1 MKRTPF
7 PLAMSLTLLAPLAA
21 CVSFG
26 EKPPASLLTLSAT
39 TQLPAGSARP
49 LTSDNS
55 IIVYPPTASQMLSAD
70 RVAVRTGDTS
80 IAYLKDARWSE
91 APSRLFADLLS
102 DTIAARTDR
111 VVIDRRQYAL
121 APGAR
126 LSGKLE
132 AFELLGGRGEVV
144 VVYDAV
150 LVTGE
155 GKPPASRRFEAR
167 AKAASEKP
175 GPVGRALN
183 EAANQVAVAVA
194 DWVKAGGV

>member
-1 MKRTPF
+1 MMRTAF
-7 PLAMSLTLLAPLAA
+7 PLAISLALLMPLAA

-26 EKPPASLLTLSAT
+26 EKPPESLMTLHAMD
-39 TQLPAGSARP
+39 QLPAGDARP

-55 IIVYPPTASQMLSAD
+55 IIVYPPTTAQMLATD
-70 RVAVRTGDTS
+70 HVAVRTGDTS

-91 APSRLFADLLS
+91 APARLFADLLS
-102 DTIAARTDR
+102 DVIAARTDR

-132 AFELLGGRGEVV
+132 AFELDSARGEVV

-167 AKAASEKP
+167 AKTASEKP
-175 GPVGRALN
+175 GSVGRALN
-183 EAANQVAVAVA
+183 DAANQVAAAVA
-194 DWVKAGGV
+194 DWVKSG

>member
-1 MKRTPF
+1 MKRAPF
-7 PLAMSLTLLAPLAA
+7 PLAIPLALLLPLTA

-26 EKPPASLLTLSAT
+26 DKPPASLMTLHAVD
-39 TQLPAGSARP
+39 QLPAGDARP

-55 IIVYPPTASQMLSAD
+55 IIVYPPTTAQMLATD
-70 RVAVRTGDTS
+70 HVAVRTGDTS

-91 APSRLFADLLS
+91 APARLFADLLS
-102 DTIAARTDR
+102 DTIAARTER

-132 AFELLGGRGEVV
+132 AFEFDSGRGEVAV
-144 VVYDAV
+144 IYDAV

-167 AKAASEKP
+167 VKTASEKP
-175 GPVGRALN
+175 GAVGRALN
-183 EAANQVAVAVA
+183 DAANQVAAAVA
-194 DWVKAGGV
+194 DWVKAG

>member
-1 MKRTPF
+1 MKRF
-7 PLAMSLTLLAPLAA
+7 LALAALMPLAA

-26 EKPPASLLTLSAT
+26 EKPPSSLMTLTAT
-39 TQLPAGSARP
+39 EQLPAGPAKP
-49 LTSDNS
+49 LTSENS
-55 IIVYPPTASQMLSAD
+55 IIVYPPTSAQMLAND
-70 RVAVRTGDTS
+70 HLAVRTGGTGIS
-80 IAYLKDARWSE
+80 YLKDARWSE
-91 APSRLFADLLS
+91 PPSRLFADLLS

-144 VVYDAV
+144 VIYDAV
-150 LVTGE
+150 LVPGE
-155 GKPPASRRFEAR
+155 GKPPVSRRFEAR
-167 AKAASEKP
+167 ARTASEKP
-175 GPVGRALN
+175 GSVGQALN

-194 DWVKAGGV
+194 DWVKAGGTTG

>member
-1 MKRTPF
+1 MKRSIL
-7 PLAMSLTLLAPLAA
+7 PLALLLPLAA

-26 EKPPASLLTLSAT
+26 EKPPESLMTLSAT
-39 TQLPAGSARP
+39 DQLPAGDARP
-49 LTSDNS
+49 LTPENS
-55 IIVYPPTASQMLSAD
+55 IIVYPPTTAQMLATD
-70 RVAVRTGDTS
+70 HVAVRTGDTS

-91 APSRLFADLLS
+91 VPARLFADLLS

-132 AFELLGGRGEVV
+132 AFELDSGKGEVV
-144 VVYDAV
+144 VIYDAV
-150 LVTGE
+150 LVAGE

-167 AKAASEKP
+167 AKTASEKP

-183 EAANQVAVAVA
+183 DAANQVAAAVA
-194 DWVKAGGV
+194 DWVKAG

>member
-1 MKRTPF
+1 MKPIF
-7 PLAMSLTLLAPLAA
+7 PLALLLPLAA

-26 EKPPASLLTLSAT
+26 EKPPESLMTLSAMDR
-39 TQLPAGSARP
+39 LAAGEARP
-49 LTSDNS
+49 LTPENS
-55 IIVYPPTASQMLSAD
+55 IVIYPPTTAQMLATD
-70 RVAVRTGDTS
+70 HVAVRTADTS

-91 APSRLFADLLS
+91 APARLFADLLS

-132 AFELLGGRGEVV
+132 AFELESGRGEVV
-144 VVYDAV
+144 VIYDAV
-150 LVTGE
+150 LITGE

-167 AKAASEKP
+167 AKTASEKP
-175 GPVGRALN
+175 GAVGRALN
-183 EAANQVAVAVA
+183 DAANQVAGAVA
-194 DWVKAGGV
+194 DWVKAS

>member
-1 MKRTPF
+1 MKRAIF
-7 PLAMSLTLLAPLAA
+7 PLALLVPLAA

-26 EKPPASLLTLSAT
+26 EKPPSSLMTLSAT
-39 TQLPAGSARP
+39 EQLPAGPAKP
-49 LTSDNS
+49 LMPENS
-55 IIVYPPTASQMLSAD
+55 IIIYPPTASQMLAND
-70 RVAVRTGDTS
+70 HVAVRTGGTS
-80 IAYLKDARWSE
+80 ISYLADARWSDQ
-91 APSRLFADLLS
+91 PTRLLADLLS
-102 DTIAARTDR
+102 DTIAARTDK

-132 AFELLGGRGEVV
+132 SFELLGGRGEVV

-167 AKAASEKP
+167 AKTATEKP
-175 GPVGRALN
+175 GSVGRALN
-183 EAANQVAVAVA
+183 EAANEVASAVAE
-194 DWVKAGGV
+194 WVKSGGTTG

>member
-1 MKRTPF
+1 MKRSPF
-7 PLAMSLTLLAPLAA
+7 PLAMPLALLLPLAA

-26 EKPPASLLTLSAT
+26 EKPPSSLMTLSPT
-39 TQLPAGSARP
+39 EQLPAGEARP
-49 LTSDNS
+49 LTSGNS
-55 IIVYPPTASQMLSAD
+55 IIVYPPTSSQMLAAD
-70 RVAVRTGDTS
+70 RVAVRVSGTS
-80 IAYLKDARWSE
+80 IAYLKDARWSDM
-91 APSRLFADLLS
+91 PSRLFADLLS

-132 AFELLGGRGEVV
+132 AFELDSAKGEAVV
-144 VVYDAV
+144 IYDAV

-167 AKAASEKP
+167 VKTPSEKP
-175 GPVGRALN
+175 GAVGRALN
-183 EAANQVAVAVA
+183 DAANQVAVAVA
-194 DWVKAGGV
+194 DWVKAS

>member
-1 MKRTPF
+1 MKRSIL
-7 PLAMSLTLLAPLAA
+7 PLALLLPLAA

-26 EKPPASLLTLSAT
+26 EKPPASLMTLSAT
-39 TQLPAGSARP
+39 DQLPAGDARP

-55 IIVYPPTASQMLSAD
+55 IIIYPPTTSQMLAND

-91 APSRLFADLLS
+91 APARLFADLLS
-102 DTIAARTDR
+102 DVIAARTDR

-132 AFELLGGRGEVV
+132 AFELDGGKGEVV
-144 VVYDAV
+144 VIYDAV

-155 GKPPASRRFEAR
+155 GKAPASRRFEAR
-167 AKAASEKP
+167 VKTASEKP
-175 GPVGRALN
+175 GSVGRALN
-183 EAANQVAVAVA
+183 DAANQVAGAVA
-194 DWVKAGGV
+194 DWVKAS

>member
-1 MKRTPF
+1 MKRAIPA
-7 PLAMSLTLLAPLAA
+7 LALLMSLAA

-26 EKPPASLLTLSAT
+26 DKPPASLMTLSAT
-39 TQLPAGSARP
+39 AQLPAGPARP
-49 LTSDNS
+49 LTGDNS
-55 IIVYPPTASQMLSAD
+55 IIIYPPTTTQMLATD
-70 RVAVRTGDTS
+70 HVAVRTGDTS
-80 IAYLKDARWSE
+80 IAYLKDARWSD

-102 DTIAARTDR
+102 DTVAARTDK

-132 AFELLGGRGEVV
+132 AFELLGGRGEVLV
-144 VVYDAV
+144 IYDAV

-167 AKAASEKP
+167 ATAAAEKP
-175 GPVGRALN
+175 GAVGRALN
-183 EAANQVAVAVA
+183 EAANQVAIAVA
-194 DWVKAGGV
+194 DWVKAGGA

>member
-1 MKRTPF
+1 MKRF
-7 PLAMSLTLLAPLAA
+7 LALALLMPLAA

-26 EKPPASLLTLSAT
+26 EKPPSSLMTLSAT
-39 TQLPAGSARP
+39 EQLPAGPAKP

-55 IIVYPPTASQMLSAD
+55 IIVYQPTSSQMLAND
-70 RVAVRTGDTS
+70 HVAVRTGGTS
-80 IAYLKDARWSE
+80 ISYLKDARWSDL
-91 APSRLFADLLS
+91 PSRLFADLVS

-132 AFELLGGRGEVV
+132 AFELISGRGEVV
-144 VVYDAV
+144 VIYDAV
-150 LVTGE
+150 LVPGE
-155 GKPPASRRFEAR
+155 GKPPVSRRFEAR
-167 AKAASEKP
+167 ARTASEKP
-175 GPVGRALN
+175 GSVGQALN

-194 DWVKAGGV
+194 DWVKSGGTAG

>member
-1 MKRTPF
+1 MKRF
-7 PLAMSLTLLAPLAA
+7 LALALLMPLAA

-26 EKPPASLLTLSAT
+26 EKPPASLMTLRAT
-39 TQLPAGSARP
+39 EQLPAGPAKP

-55 IIVYPPTASQMLSAD
+55 IIVYQPTSSQMLAND
-70 RVAVRTGDTS
+70 HVAVRTGGTS
-80 IAYLKDARWSE
+80 ISYLKDARWSDL
-91 APSRLFADLLS
+91 PSRLFADLVS

-132 AFELLGGRGEVV
+132 AFELISGRGEVV
-144 VVYDAV
+144 VIYDAV
-150 LVTGE
+150 LVPGE
-155 GKPPASRRFEAR
+155 GKPPVSRRFEAR
-167 AKAASEKP
+167 ARTASEKP
-175 GPVGRALN
+175 GSVGQALN

-194 DWVKAGGV
+194 DWVKSGGTAG

>member
-1 MKRTPF
+1 MKR
-7 PLAMSLTLLAPLAA
+7 SLLLLAFMLPLAA

-26 EKPPASLLTLSAT
+26 EKPPASLMTLSAT
-39 TQLPAGSARP
+39 DQLPAGPARP
-49 LTSDNS
+49 LTGDNS
-55 IIVYPPTASQMLSAD
+55 IIVYPPTTSQMLAND
-70 RVAVRTGDTS
+70 RLAVRVSGTS
-80 IAYLKDARWSE
+80 IAYLGDARWSDQ
-91 APSRLFADLLS
+91 PSRLFADLLS

-132 AFELLGGRGEVV
+132 AFELDSAKGEAVV
-144 VVYDAV
+144 IYDAV

-167 AKAASEKP
+167 VKTTSEKP

-183 EAANQVAVAVA
+183 DAANEVAGAVA
-194 DWVKAGGV
+194 DWVKAGGA